1 MIISKQNQ
9 LIKQIKALSDKKER
23 DKTGLFIAEGVK
35 LVKDA
40 FLFPLKIYAVVGTI
54 EGIAAVG
61 YTAGARVEEVSEEVF
76 SYISAEKSPQGVLAV
91 IFKPTEISGGIEGG
105 SLFLDDVQDPNNVGA
120 IIRTAAAAGY
130 NTVYLTDN
138 CADPYSP
145 KSVRATMGGIFRVNV
160 IHGERNNLLEKI
172 EKPLIVA
179 DMGGESIDTFRFS
192 GDFCLVIGN
201 EGKGV
206 SDAVRKRAKY
216 TVSIPMEN
224 GVESLNAAVS
234 AGILM
239 YRLKNSIRR

>member
-23 DKTGLFIAEGVK
+23 DRSGLYIAEGVK
-35 LVKDA
+35 LVKEA
-40 FLFPLKIYAVVGTI
+40 LSFPCRIFALIGTCDGMAKLA
-54 EGIAAVG
+54 ETRGE
-61 YTAGARVEEVSEEVF
+61 RVEEVSEEVF
-76 SYISAEKSPQGVLAV
+76 LSVSTEKSPQGVMAV
-91 IFKPTEISGGIEGG
+91 IYKPESFIVNEGDRC
-105 SLFLDDVQDPNNVGA
+105 LLLDDVQDPNNVGA
-120 IIRTAAAAGY
+120 IIRTAAATGY

-160 IHGERNNLLEKI
+160 VYADRNNLLKTI
-172 EKPLIVA
+172 KKPLIVA
-179 DMGGESIDTFRFS
+179 DMGGENIDTFRGS
-192 GDFCLVIGN
+192 KEFCLVIGN
-201 EGKGV
+201 EGNGV
-206 SDAVRKRAKY
+206 SEQIRKKAKY

-239 YRLKNSIRR
+239 YQLKNSIRR